1 MAFWS
6 VWFPF
11 FYFTY
16 PIYILY
22 ALIDLDGAKTVL
34 EKAKD
39 RDSSGGLFKYTWDYF
54 FVTHVRFAE
63 IGTWPWAIFL
73 KLYPDTNVNIWDN
86 DHVAALMTFH
96 WLFFWVHVPAGILFG
111 FVPFLVPI
119 SLYITWAFP
128 K

>member
-39 RDSSGGLFKYTWDYF
+39 RDSKPQTTQTTHQSEK
-54 FVTHVRFAE
+54 FVINERS
-63 IGTWPWAIFL
+63 L
-73 KLYPDTNVNIWDN
+73 DN
-86 DHVAALMTFH
+86 DVNRHEV
-96 WLFFWVHVPAGILFG
+96 
-111 FVPFLVPI
+111 
-119 SLYITWAFP
+119 
-128 K
+128 